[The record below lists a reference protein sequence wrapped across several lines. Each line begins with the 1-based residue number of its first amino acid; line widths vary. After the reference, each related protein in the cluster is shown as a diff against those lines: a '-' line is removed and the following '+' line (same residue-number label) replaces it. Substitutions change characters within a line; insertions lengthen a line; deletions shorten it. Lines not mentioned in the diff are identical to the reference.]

1 MTNKKPLLKW
11 AGGKE
16 KELPIIKK
24 HLPKEFKR
32 YVEPFVGG
40 GAVYLNINCNESI
53 INDKSEELILLY
65 RMIKKGNKKF
75 YKSLEEINK
84 NWLLLEEI
92 VINNS
97 NELIDLYLE
106 YQKDTDK
113 LEELIENFMK
123 KHRKE
128 FNSLLRDEVDI
139 NLYNLNI
146 EMHKNLESKISR
158 MYKIEN
164 EKNKLNENDV
174 LSNIETAFKSAY
186 YMYFRYL
193 YNNKEKLKLSD
204 EFYCAVFYFIRDYC
218 YAAMFRYNS
227 NGEFNVPYGGIS
239 YNRKD
244 FNKKIEYL
252 NSKELKEYMKN
263 TEIYNLDFEKFCNEI
278 ELTEEDFIFLDPP
291 YDTEFSTYAKNS
303 FDKDDQARL
312 ANYLKNTKAKFM
324 LIIKN
329 TGYIYELYKDSGFN
343 IMSFDKKYLVS
354 FMNRNDKKS
363 EHLLITNYNM
373 MEE

>member
-97 NELIDLYLE
+97 NELIDLYFE

-113 LEELIENFMK
+113 LEELIDNFMK
-123 KHRKE
+123 KHR
-128 FNSLLRDEVDI
+128 
-139 NLYNLNI
+139 
-146 EMHKNLESKISR
+146 
-158 MYKIEN
+158 
-164 EKNKLNENDV
+164 
-174 LSNIETAFKSAY
+174 
-186 YMYFRYL
+186 
-193 YNNKEKLKLSD
+193 
-204 EFYCAVFYFIRDYC
+204 
-218 YAAMFRYNS
+218 
-227 NGEFNVPYGGIS
+227 
-239 YNRKD
+239 
-244 FNKKIEYL
+244 
-252 NSKELKEYMKN
+252 
-263 TEIYNLDFEKFCNEI
+263 
-278 ELTEEDFIFLDPP
+278 
-291 YDTEFSTYAKNS
+291 
-303 FDKDDQARL
+303 
-312 ANYLKNTKAKFM
+312 
-324 LIIKN
+324 
-329 TGYIYELYKDSGFN
+329 
-343 IMSFDKKYLVS
+343 
-354 FMNRNDKKS
+354 
-363 EHLLITNYNM
+363 
-373 MEE
+373 